1 MTDSRNG
8 RTIKIPV
15 QTNKYRQLPGAEDGR
30 RPLLAGPD
38 GDRPDIAEAKP
49 VLEDADCGNQISEL
63 RAEVAGGQEQVSKLE
78 AEVES
83 WKTQALDL
91 QVETRHWENQASGLQ
106 NQIDD
111 WKTRVAQLQNREA
124 EVRRRAERQARFQIE
139 QERDRLLKRM
149 LSVADDL
156 ERALSHADKTDPLR
170 AGVELTLGSLLK
182 QLRQEGVE
190 PIQALG
196 QRFDPN
202 LHEAVASDGSGADQ
216 VVKVVRAGYNLDG
229 ELLRPAQV
237 IVGRVLY

>member
-1 MTDSRNG
+1 
-8 RTIKIPV
+8 
-15 QTNKYRQLPGAEDGR
+15 
-30 RPLLAGPD
+30 
-38 GDRPDIAEAKP
+38 
-49 VLEDADCGNQISEL
+49 
-63 RAEVAGGQEQVSKLE
+63 
-78 AEVES
+78 
-83 WKTQALDL
+83 
-91 QVETRHWENQASGLQ
+91 
-106 NQIDD
+106 
-111 WKTRVAQLQNREA
+111 
-124 EVRRRAERQARFQIE
+124 
-139 QERDRLLKRM
+139 M